1 MPLLLKLPLIAAVA
15 LAITLGL
22 PRTLVQLS
30 LPITDKA
37 NQTAEHPKSEKRML
51 SKNSAKPSN
60 RQLKVT
66 RILLFTFIRQREI

>member
-37 NQTAEHPKSEKRML
+37 NQTAEHPKSEKKDAFKEL
-51 SKNSAKPSN
+51 GKAFEQATESDKNIIVHIHTP
-60 RQLKVT
+60 T
-66 RILLFTFIRQREI
+66 